1 MSFKTDYLDDV
12 FAGSRKYRVVPND
25 DGTYNIE
32 DVTEYSQTGDTFG
45 SKEINEIGAYL
56 NGLRHDHVVA
66 GGATG
71 NTVVVPASSFI
82 ENLDIN
88 SAYYP
93 YCAYITVEG
102 MTSTCY
108 AEVVYSPET
117 DAMYCM
123 SGKVKT
129 ADGRLYLYA
138 DSLPTKDVKISTLIW
153 KELR

>member
-1 MSFKTDYLDDV
+1 M
-12 FAGSRKYRVVPND
+12 
-25 DGTYNIE
+25 
-32 DVTEYSQTGDTFG
+32 
-45 SKEINEIGAYL
+45 
-56 NGLRHDHVVA
+56 
-66 GGATG
+66 
-71 NTVVVPASSFI
+71 VVPASSFI

-123 SGKVKT
+123 SGKVNT

-138 DSLPTKDVKISTLIW
+138 DSLPTKDVRIST
-153 KELR
+153 